1 MAMEAIGAVSFRG
14 GSGDGAYRGTMNL
27 LRKLAWTALL
37 LTSGLGASDA
47 PRDRGDGSP
56 EAGDLPPAW
65 PWLLEDEDDDF
76 EGEGWSFWPLERW
89 KR

>member
-1 MAMEAIGAVSFRG
+1 M
-14 GSGDGAYRGTMNL
+14 TP
-27 LRKLAWTALL
+27 LRKLACAALL

-47 PRDRGDGSP
+47 PRDVAGGPP

-65 PWLLEDEDDDF
+65 PWLLEDEEDEF
-76 EGEGWSFWPLERW
+76 EGEGWSFWPLESR